1 MKFLI
6 LLTSITALGFEIGV
20 NFLSVAVPVAVLFSI
35 IRYKDMEW
43 KTKGKTYQ

>member
-1 MKFLI
+1 MKFII
-6 LLTSITALGFEIGV
+6 LLGTITALGFELGV
-20 NFLSVAVPVAVLFSI
+20 DFLSVAVPVAVLFSI